1 MIILENIYKTLLKYK
16 IVKLIYNK
24 CKLIKN
30 NEYKKLIKIYKNLS
44 LIYLIEI
51 KHIQKNIN
59 YNNKLK
65 KL

>member
-51 KHIQKNIN
+51 KHI
-59 YNNKLK
+59 
-65 KL
+65 